1 MFSFTMTQCLSRGKN
16 ITTPFC
22 CYKKKI
28 YNNDET
34 FHTVKIDCTG
44 KEVQLRKG
52 LREQG
57 SHVEKHPLIHGK
69 TDITE

>member
-1 MFSFTMTQCLSRGKN
+1 MVKISQPLSVA
-16 ITTPFC
+16 I
-22 CYKKKI
+22 KKI